1 LGPLRWEISKQTSFR
16 EGRLLADVTEEALPG
31 QRHLVYALQI
41 AGLIA
46 AAIYILSNVA
56 AFLSRIETFVAIGV
70 AAIFF
75 AYAIAPAVDWLARS
89 YPKRFAIAAVYIAMV
104 LLLGLGGAV
113 VIPGLISSAS
123 QFSADVPRVVATYHS
138 QVSAMPLVA
147 ELPPKLHAAVVEA
160 PERAFAALGN
170 FGAEAATSAFAFGLT
185 AAGFVAFVI
194 VVPVLAIYLLLEI
207 DTIRRA
213 ALRLTPPGARLPA
226 ARLIREIDSMLGSFI
241 RGQLT
246 VAAIVG
252 VMVTLLLLALHVR
265 YALLIGV
272 LAGLFDVVP
281 YVGAVAGWLPAFA
294 ISLSTN
300 GWQNAMLVTLG
311 IILINQIEGNLIVP
325 RIISAKVGLSPLTVI
340 VALFVG
346 SELLGVLGL
355 IVAVPIVAVF
365 RIIAEKVVDE
375 ATPSPDTEAERL
387 HAEDPGTRGAKGVH
401 AKSTGLSKTR

>member
-1 LGPLRWEISKQTSFR
+1 
-16 EGRLLADVTEEALPG
+16 VTDETLPG
-31 QRHLVYALQI
+31 QPQIVYALQI

-89 YPKRFAIAAVYIAMV
+89 YPKRLAIAAVYVAMV

-113 VIPGLISSAS
+113 VIPGLISSVHEFNAGL
-123 QFSADVPRVVATYHS
+123 PRVVATYHV
-138 QVSAMPLVA
+138 QVAAMPLVA
-147 ELPPKLHAAVVEA
+147 ELPPNLHAAIVQA

-170 FGAEAATSAFAFGLT
+170 FGAEAATSAFAFGVT
-185 AAGFVAFVI
+185 AASFVAFVI

-252 VMVTLLLLALHVR
+252 VMVTLLLLALGVP

-294 ISLSTN
+294 ISLSAN
-300 GWQNAMLVTLG
+300 GWQNALLVTLG
-311 IILINQIEGNLIVP
+311 IIVINQIEGNLIVP

-346 SELLGVLGL
+346 GELLGVLGL
-355 IVAVPIVAVF
+355 LVAVPLVAVF

-375 ATPSPDTEAERL
+375 ATPSPDTEAERSR
-387 HAEDPGTRGAKGVH
+387 AEERGTREAKGVH
-401 AKSTGLSKTR
+401 TKSTGLSKTR

>member
-1 LGPLRWEISKQTSFR
+1 M
-16 EGRLLADVTEEALPG
+16 EEPLPG
-31 QRHLVYALQI
+31 QRQLVYALQV

-46 AAIYILSNVA
+46 AGIYILSNIA

-75 AYAIAPAVDWLARS
+75 AYAIAPAVDRLARS
-89 YPKRFAIAAVYIAMV
+89 YPKRLAITVVYVAMV

-123 QFSADVPRVVATYHS
+123 AFNADVPRVVAAYHQ
-138 QVSAMPLVA
+138 QVAAMPLVA
-147 ELPPKLHAAVVEA
+147 ELPPKLQAAIVQA

-170 FGAEAATSAFAFGLT
+170 FGAEAATSAFAFGIT
-185 AAGFVAFVI
+185 AASFVAFII

-213 ALRLTPPGARLPA
+213 ALRLTPVGARLPA

-252 VMVTLLLLALHVR
+252 VMVTLLLLALHVP

-294 ISLSTN
+294 ISVSTN
-300 GWQNAMLVTLG
+300 GWQNALLVTLG
-311 IILINQIEGNLIVP
+311 IIVINQIEGNLVVP
-325 RIISAKVGLSPLTVI
+325 RVISAKVGLSPLTVI

-346 SELLGVLGL
+346 GELLGVLGL
-355 IVAVPIVAVF
+355 LVAVPIVAVF

-387 HAEDPGTRGAKGVH
+387 RAEDQGTRAKGLH

>member
-1 LGPLRWEISKQTSFR
+1 
-16 EGRLLADVTEEALPG
+16 VTDKTLPG
-31 QRHLVYALQI
+31 QRQLVYALQI

-46 AAIYILSNVA
+46 ATIYILSNVA

-75 AYAIAPAVDWLARS
+75 AYAIAPAVDRLARS
-89 YPKRFAIAAVYIAMV
+89 YPKRLAIAAVYVAMV

-113 VIPGLISSAS
+113 VIPGLLSSVREFNAGL
-123 QFSADVPRVVATYHS
+123 PRVVAAYHA
-138 QVSAMPLVA
+138 QVGAMPLVA
-147 ELPPKLHAAVVEA
+147 ELPPNLHAAVVQA

-170 FGAEAATSAFAFGLT
+170 FGAEAATSAFAFGIT
-185 AAGFVAFVI
+185 AASFVAFVI
-194 VVPVLAIYLLLEI
+194 VVPVLSIYLLLEI

-252 VMVTLLLLALHVR
+252 VMVTLLLLALGVP

-294 ISLSTN
+294 ISLSAN
-300 GWQNAMLVTLG
+300 GWQNALLVTLG

-325 RIISAKVGLSPLTVI
+325 RVISAKVGLSPLTVI

-346 SELLGVLGL
+346 GELLGVLGL
-355 IVAVPIVAVF
+355 LVAVPLVAVF

-375 ATPSPDTEAERL
+375 ATPSPDTEAERSR
-387 HAEDPGTRGAKGVH
+387 AEERGPREAKGVH
-401 AKSTGLSKTR
+401 TKSTGLSKTR